1 MTEPS
6 PVEIRLTVE
15 FQRKLRTLSKKY
27 RQIQR
32 DLEEVLKQ
40 LQGGNFVGDRLSGI
54 GYEIFK
60 ARVKNSN
67 IKKGKSAG
75 YRLIYWIHSLN
86 KIVLLDIYS
95 KSEQEDIEVKEI
107 QRILADF
114 ERQTNTEQTEESNDR
129 PKEV

>member
-1 MTEPS
+1 MTELS
-6 PVEIRLTVE
+6 PIEIRLTVE

-32 DLEEVLKQ
+32 DLEEILKQ
-40 LQGGNFVGDRLSGI
+40 LQGGNFLGDRLSGI

-60 ARVKNSN
+60 ARVKNSD

-75 YRLIYWIHSLN
+75 YQLIYWIHSSN

-114 ERQTNTEQTEESNDR
+114 EKQSNKEQTEDSNDSPR
-129 PKEV
+129 DS

>member
-1 MTEPS
+1 MTELS
-6 PVEIRLTVE
+6 PIEIRLTVE

-32 DLEEVLKQ
+32 DLEEILKQ
-40 LQGGNFVGDRLSGI
+40 LQGGNFLGDRLSGI

-60 ARVKNSN
+60 ARVKNSD

-75 YRLIYWIHSLN
+75 YRLIYWIHSSN

-114 ERQTNTEQTEESNDR
+114 EKQSNKEQTEDSNDSPR
-129 PKEV
+129 DS

>member
-1 MTEPS
+1 LTES
-6 PVEIRLTVE
+6 STIEIRLTVE

-32 DLEEVLKQ
+32 DLEEI
-40 LQGGNFVGDRLSGI
+40 LQQFQAGNFSGDRLSGV

-60 ARVKNSN
+60 ARVKNSD

-75 YRLIYWIHSLN
+75 YRLIYWIYSAN
-86 KIVLLDIYS
+86 TIVLLDIYS

-107 QRILADF
+107 QRILVEF
-114 ERQTNTEQTEESNDR
+114 ESQSNPEQTEE
-129 PKEV
+129 

>member
-1 MTEPS
+1 MTESFPF
-6 PVEIRLTVE
+6 EIRITAE

-32 DLEEVLKQ
+32 DLEEILEQ
-40 LQGGNFVGDRLSGI
+40 LQAGNCLGDRLSGV

-60 ARVKNSN
+60 ARVKNSD

-75 YRLIYWIHSLN
+75 YRLIYWMHSLN
-86 KIVLLDIYS
+86 TIVLLDIYS

-107 QRILADF
+107 QRILVEF
-114 ERQTNTEQTEESNDR
+114 ERQNNIEPTEE
-129 PKEV
+129 

>member
-1 MTEPS
+1 MTESFPI
-6 PVEIRLTVE
+6 EIRITVE

-32 DLEEVLKQ
+32 DLEEILEQ
-40 LQGGNFVGDRLSGI
+40 LQAGNCLGERLSGV

-60 ARVKNSN
+60 ARVKNSD

-75 YRLIYWIHSLN
+75 YRLIYWMHSLN
-86 KIVLLDIYS
+86 TIVLLDIYS

-107 QRILADF
+107 QRILVEF
-114 ERQTNTEQTEESNDR
+114 ERQNNREPTEE
-129 PKEV
+129 